1 MEVHLDL
8 KLLVPC
14 KEPAPV
20 GLEVFVLHVFL
31 LALAGVDVED
41 VPDLVDLVLLL
52 GLVVVVVGEGVDG
65 RRKGV
70 WVGLLG
76 LAGLSCCVLLALA
89 LVPQLVVDVGIKSSD
104 FVVIYEDGDL
114 ALPVS

>member
-8 KLLVPC
+8 KLFVPC
-14 KEPAPV
+14 KESAPV

-70 WVGLLG
+70 WVGLGLG
-76 LAGLSCCVLLALA
+76 GLSCCVLLAFA